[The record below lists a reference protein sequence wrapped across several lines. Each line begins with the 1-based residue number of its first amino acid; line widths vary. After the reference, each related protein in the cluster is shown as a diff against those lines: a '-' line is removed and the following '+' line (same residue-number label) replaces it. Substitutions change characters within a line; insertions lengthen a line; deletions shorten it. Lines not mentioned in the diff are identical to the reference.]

1 MARDDDAYMMRQQ
14 PAVLEAADRSVGGA
28 LSLCDVTPSTSA
40 HVCSST
46 TTSTVHVRA
55 TPRPHLKVDASNLL
69 LYMHMYVQYS
79 SFIVHQNSIKTHGIL
94 MHN

>member
-1 MARDDDAYMMRQQ
+1 MRRAVAERAESTRIVLARDDAAYMMRQQ

-40 HVCSST
+40 HDCSST

-55 TPRPHLKVDASNLL
+55 TPKPHLVKCRCI
-69 LYMHMYVQYS
+69 YYYYMYV
-79 SFIVHQNSIKTHGIL
+79 HQSN
-94 MHN
+94 M